1 MKFVS
6 LCVSSLLFAALTPA
20 FAKPPCHNPRKAHE
34 SCDARVQ
41 IIEASSATPVLAVNA
56 HTLIVRYVNP
66 LRFRYTLGAVA
77 TSINAPA
84 VPASLALSPSSVVSI
99 PKTSYDL
106 FPPGAEMNSGITARS
121 PGAEIQGPFD
131 TAVRAATTASD
142 NLAQNIQ
149 ALNASLNAVNDEQR
163 CYNDLLARLSAP
175 ILTASEQVSLRKAA
189 AANQSAG
196 PGSCRSTGTRW
207 PIDYFVSSEQELR
220 GVQDQLT
227 GITLLSGYKAWAADT
242 GNSAAFT
249 IVSNAVQAN
258 IAVAQSKQTPSPEYL
273 KTISSITTY
282 RQRLSEI
289 DQRMKDL
296 EAQAPDADQ
305 TIAADRLTSP
315 FIYTGNVVCSNSFY
329 GKGTTL
335 TVTLNATDITAATPV
350 STPLQI
356 LTNTCYPP
364 GTVSTGIGFS
374 LLHDRVYAFQ
384 PSPDPANPANTIL
397 TIQTTTDVTATPLYA
412 VQYNISAKEW
422 PNGNGLH
429 TSIGTALGSTAGTS
443 SFELLAG
450 PSFSFRHRAFFITPA
465 FQLARRDQ
473 LNNGYH
479 IGSPAGNGL
488 TSLPITTNY
497 KSGFALTFTFGIG
510 N

>member
-1 MKFVS
+1 MKSAS
-6 LCVSSLLFAALTPA
+6 LRVFALLFAALTSA

-34 SCDARVQ
+34 SCDARIQV
-41 IIEASSATPVLAVNA
+41 IEASSATPVLAVNA

-66 LRFRYTLGAVA
+66 LRFRYTLGSVA

-84 VPASLALSPSSVVSI
+84 VPGSLALAPNTVVSI
-99 PKTSYDL
+99 PKTASEL
-106 FPPGAEMNSGITARS
+106 FPPGAERSPGITARNL
-121 PGAEIQGPFD
+121 GDEIQQPFD
-131 TAVRAATTASD
+131 SAVRAATAASD
-142 NLAQNIQ
+142 NLAQSIQ
-149 ALNASLNAVNDEQR
+149 ALNASINAVNAEQR

-175 ILTASEQVSLRKAA
+175 ILTAPEQISLRKAA
-189 AANQSAG
+189 AANQAAG
-196 PGSCRSTGTRW
+196 PGSCRLSGTRW
-207 PIDYFVSSEQELR
+207 PTDYFAQNEGELR
-220 GVQDQLT
+220 GVQNQLT
-227 GITLLSGYKAWAADT
+227 GITLLPGYKAWAADAA
-242 GNSAAFT
+242 NSAAFT
-249 IVSNAVQAN
+249 IVNNAVNAN
-258 IAVAQSKQTPSPEYL
+258 IALAQSKQTPAPEFL
-273 KTISSITTY
+273 KTVSNIDSW
-282 RQRLSEI
+282 RQRLGEI
-289 DQRMKDL
+289 DQRMKDI
-296 EAQAPDADQ
+296 EAQTSDFNRTTP
-305 TIAADRLTSP
+305 ADRPTSP
-315 FIYTGNVVCSNSFY
+315 FIYSGTVDCSNSFY

-335 TVTLNATDITAATPV
+335 TVTLNATDITSATPV

-364 GTVSTGIGFS
+364 GTISTGIGFS

-384 PSPDPANPANTIL
+384 PSPDPANPASTIS
-397 TIQTTTDVTATPLYA
+397 TIQTTTDAIATPLYS

-429 TSIGTALGSTAGTS
+429 ASIGTALGSTSGTS

-479 IGSPAGNGL
+479 VGSPAGNGL
-488 TSLPITTNY
+488 NSLPITTNY
-497 KSGFALTFTFGIG
+497 KPGFAITFTFGIG